1 MFSLFCQVNYM
12 VSIREISDN
21 NSTISSTRWGFAIV
35 IKFDIF
41 MIFLTFVAYLVCL
54 FLNKP
59 LGNELFSGV
68 SVLLGILTG
77 LVTTTKTLQGF
88 EPHNK
93 EVELEAPKEEP
104 KEVETKPV
112 EKNNSIR
119 D

>member
-1 MFSLFCQVNYM
+1 M
-12 VSIREISDN
+12 VTLREISDN

-41 MIFLTFVAYLVCL
+41 MILLSVVAYIVCL
-54 FLNKP
+54 LLNKP
-59 LGNELFSGV
+59 LGSELFNGV

-93 EVELEAPKEEP
+93 EEIETKADTPKETIKTKDTIQEDS
-104 KEVETKPV
+104 EVC
-112 EKNNSIR
+112 R